1 MKALKKVSKEEAG
14 KLEKGEEGEDKKKKR
29 LKWMVPNI
37 RVKIIDKKS
46 KYYLKK
52 VLVTEVP
59 SAKEFECLYRDEQGQ
74 KHHIHDL
81 R

>member
-1 MKALKKVSKEEAG
+1 
-14 KLEKGEEGEDKKKKR
+14 
-29 LKWMVPNI
+29 MVPNI